1 MGNARGEADLEMVSS
16 EDVELEVPVGPQEG
30 FDEWLHED
38 VHLGLSRMERGS
50 NVALML
56 GNHICITMSCT

>member
-38 VHLGLSRMERGS
+38 VHLGLDTAC
-50 NVALML
+50 VLDIAYVQLMVMQ
-56 GNHICITMSCT
+56 I

>member
-16 EDVELEVPVGPQEG
+16 EDVELEVPVGPQGG

-38 VHLGLSRMERGS
+38 VHLGLSRMEGVS